1 MKKTF
6 IAALALL
13 ALASCGNKN
22 ENTETATSTSTEPTT
37 EVVKDVPELTTAP
50 EGEYVFVDAN
60 YVIAESEIVKT
71 EGAALEEKGKT
82 LEEKGRKLE
91 EKFAKQEQGL
101 QYALQ
106 QLNEKYQKGL
116 ITTRDAQTEQEK
128 LQNGMVSLQNQAK
141 NEGTAFQKEMGEFQ
155 EEMMVFNNRVND
167 LLLRA
172 VKEFNADGK
181 YKMVVNIASLLDY
194 DKSLDVTSLVL
205 AKANELYAA
214 EKK

>member
-6 IAALALL
+6 IAALAFL

-22 ENTETATSTSTEPTT
+22 ENTENTTAVPTT
-37 EVVKDVPELTTAP
+37 EAVKEVPQVTTAP
-50 EGEYVFVDAN
+50 KGDYVFVDAA
-60 YVIAESEIVKT
+60 YIFGESDIVKT
-71 EGAALEEKGKT
+71 EGKALEEKGK
-82 LEEKGRKLE
+82 KLE
-91 EKFAKQEQGL
+91 EKFAKQEQSL

-128 LQNGMVSLQNQAK
+128 LQNGMVALQNQAK
-141 NEGTAFQKEMGEFQ
+141 SEGTAFQKEMGEFQ

-172 VKEFNADGK
+172 VKAFNADGK

-205 AKANELYAA
+205 AKANELYKS
-214 EKK
+214 EKKK

>member
-6 IAALALL
+6 IAALAFL

-22 ENTETATSTSTEPTT
+22 ENTENTTAVPTT
-37 EVVKDVPELTTAP
+37 EAVKEVPQVTTAP
-50 EGEYVFVDAN
+50 KGDYVFVDAA
-60 YVIAESEIVKT
+60 YIFGESDIVKT
-71 EGAALEEKGKT
+71 EGKALEEKGKK
-82 LEEKGRKLE
+82 LEEKGKKLE
-91 EKFAKQEQGL
+91 EKFAKQEQSL

-128 LQNGMVSLQNQAK
+128 LQNGMVALQNQAK
-141 NEGTAFQKEMGEFQ
+141 SEGTAFQKEMGEFQ

-172 VKEFNADGK
+172 VKAFNADGK

-205 AKANELYAA
+205 AKANELYKS
-214 EKK
+214 EKKK